1 MLKTTCRAI
10 VAALLVFFIAA
21 PGHCAVDWK
30 PALSLKADAPP
41 LDIAITADG
50 KWTFVLTEGGRIRIY
65 DQAGTLDD
73 TITVNPEMD
82 SLAISG
88 SGEKLLLSSR
98 RTKNIQTIDLSFIAV
113 ISNDDSPS
121 MGPPHAPVTV
131 VVFSDF
137 QCPYC
142 AKVGALLEYALEHNP
157 ETVRVVFKQFPLSF
171 HKYAQAAAIASL
183 AANNQGKFWEYHDLL
198 FQNGKELNDQ
208 KLEALAKEAGLNMKR
223 FRADIKNELLSDR
236 VTQDIQ
242 EGQRNGVRGTPT
254 IFVNGR
260 GLDERN
266 PQGLQ
271 KLIDQELART
281 KAKNR

>member
-1 MLKTTCRAI
+1 MHKTSCQTII
-10 VAALLVFFIAA
+10 VALLLFLLAA
-21 PGHCAVDWK
+21 PGYCAVDSK
-30 PALSLKADAPP
+30 PARTFKTDAPP
-41 LDIAITADG
+41 LDTAITADG
-50 KWTFVLTEGGRIRIY
+50 KWTFILTEGGRIRIY
-65 DQAGTLDD
+65 DQNGTLDD

-98 RTKNIQTIDLSFIAV
+98 RTKNIQTIDLTFVAV
-113 ISNDDSPS
+113 INNDDSPS
-121 MGPPHAPVTV
+121 MGPPQAPVTIV
-131 VVFSDF
+131 IFSDF

-183 AANNQGKFWEYHDLL
+183 AANNQGKFWAFHDLL
-198 FQNGKELNDQ
+198 FQHGKELSDQ
-208 KLEALAKEAGLNMKR
+208 KIEALAKEAGLNMKR
-223 FRADIKNELLSDR
+223 FRTDIKNELLSDR
-236 VTQDIQ
+236 VAQDIQ

-260 GLDERN
+260 SLNERS

-271 KLIDQELART
+271 TLIDQELART